1 MFNIVYGD
9 SSKIYLWH
17 GVCNCVTRACSNKWI
32 LYSGSS
38 KKSSHYRQTPGP
50 AFIFTC
56 TLYSDSRLFAESGGV
71 ITGNRNLFQQ
81 QRERLYYK

>member
-17 GVCNCVTRACSNKWI
+17 GVCNCVNRACSNKWI
-32 LYSGSS
+32 FYSGSS
-38 KKSSHYRQTPGP
+38 KKSSHYEQTPGP
-50 AFIFTC
+50 TFIVHVH
-56 TLYSDSRLFAESGGV
+56 SRDSRLFAESGGV
-71 ITGNRNLFQQ
+71 ITGLFQQ